1 MTLSTPSA
9 RTDDRSLRI
18 GFLDSGLGLVGF
30 ADALLARAPATD
42 LVLGMDPAN
51 SPYGALT
58 AQRLTEVVLASAG
71 SLAQWKPD
79 AIVVACNTASVHTLG
94 ALRAEFEPRIPII
107 GTVPAIKSAAATNR
121 PFAVW
126 ATDATTASDYQR
138 RLIDAFA
145 ADLPVTRVAATGLAD
160 AIDAGSAERI
170 DAAIAEAAARTPTDV
185 ASVVLG
191 CTHYGLV
198 ADRILRELARRGIT
212 GLTLFDSPDAVAAQ
226 TLRRVRA
233 THAAGVAAV
242 PLGAATAPLP
252 ILAAGP
258 SGADG
263 GDPQSSATTTTD
275 APLPGTGDLTSE
287 TGGRVLAT
295 YLSGES
301 GRLPAVLDTYTAGRR
316 LLERETP

>member
-1 MTLSTPSA
+1 MSA
-9 RTDDRSLRI
+9 GAPLPRGEGSDLRI

-42 LVLGMDPAN
+42 LVLGMDPVN
-51 SPYGALT
+51 RPYGALT
-58 AQRLTEVVLASAG
+58 AERLTEVVVASATA
-71 SLAQWKPD
+71 LAQWEPD
-79 AIVVACNTASVHTLG
+79 AIVIACNTASVHTLG
-94 ALRAEFEPRIPII
+94 ALRAQFEPRIPII
-107 GTVPAIKSAAATNR
+107 GTVPAIKPAAATNR

-145 ADLPVTRVAATGLAD
+145 ADLPVTRVAASGLAD
-160 AIDAGSAERI
+160 AIDAGSPERI
-170 DAAIAEAAARTPTDV
+170 EAAIAEAAARTPADV

-198 ADRILRELARRGIT
+198 ADRIRHALAQRGIT
-212 GLTLFDSPDAVAAQ
+212 GVTLFDSPDAVAAQ

-242 PLGAATAPLP
+242 PLGTATAPLP
-252 ILAAGP
+252 I
-258 SGADG
+258 
-263 GDPQSSATTTTD
+263 QTTGST
-275 APLPGTGDLTSE
+275 APRR
-287 TGGRVLAT
+287 GRVLAT

-301 GRLPAVLDTYTAGRR
+301 ARLPTVLDTYTAGRR
-316 LLERETP
+316 LLQRETP

>member
-1 MTLSTPSA
+1 MTTAAPPA
-9 RTDDRSLRI
+9 RTGDPSLRI
-18 GFLDSGLGLVGF
+18 GFLDSGLGLAGF
-30 ADALLARAPATD
+30 ADALLTRAPSTD
-42 LVLGMDPAN
+42 LILGMDPSN

-58 AQRLTEVVLASAG
+58 AQRLTEVVLASAH
-71 SLAQWKPD
+71 SLAQWEPD

-94 ALRAEFEPRIPII
+94 ALRADFEPRIPII

-145 ADLPVTRVAATGLAD
+145 ADLAVTRVAATGLAD

-170 DAAIAEAAARTPTDV
+170 DAAIAEAAAQTPNDV

-198 ADRILRELARRGIT
+198 ADRIQHALARRGIT
-212 GLTLFDSPDAVAAQ
+212 GVTLFDSPDAVAAQ

-242 PLGAATAPLP
+242 PVGTATAPLP
-252 ILAAGP
+252 VQATGT
-258 SGADG
+258 SRADG
-263 GDPQSSATTTTD
+263 GDPQTSATTTS
-275 APLPGTGDLTSE
+275 ATGLS
-287 TGGRVLAT
+287 GQRRGRVLAT

-316 LLERETP
+316 LLQRETP

>member
-1 MTLSTPSA
+1 MTPPA
-9 RTDDRSLRI
+9 AAAPLRI

-30 ADALLARAPATD
+30 ADALLAREPSAD
-42 LVLGMDPAN
+42 LVLAMDPRN
-51 SPYGALT
+51 MPYGALS
-58 AQRLTEVVLASAG
+58 AQQLTDVVLRSGRA
-71 SLAQWKPD
+71 LAQWEPD
-79 AIVVACNTASVHTLG
+79 AIVVACNTASVHTLS

-107 GTVPAIKSAAATNR
+107 GTVPAIKPAAATGR

-145 ADLPVTRVAATGLAD
+145 ADLPVTRVAASGLAETVEV
-160 AIDAGSAERI
+160 GSPARI
-170 DAAIAEAAARTPTDV
+170 EAAIAEAASRTPADV

-198 ADRILRELARRGIT
+198 ADRIRHALARRGIDEV
-212 GLTLFDSPDAVAAQ
+212 TLFDSPDAVAAQ

-233 THAAGVAAV
+233 VDLAAGSSTSPIVQPVAEADPVAATVRSRAADTPTGSPAVGDSPHRAGRPVAAV
-242 PLGAATAPLP
+242 P
-252 ILAAGP
+252 
-258 SGADG
+258 
-263 GDPQSSATTTTD
+263 
-275 APLPGTGDLTSE
+275 
-287 TGGRVLAT
+287 GRILAT

-301 GRLPAVLDTYTAGRR
+301 GRLPSVLSEYPAGRR

>member
-1 MTLSTPSA
+1 MTPPATTAP
-9 RTDDRSLRI
+9 LRI

-30 ADALLARAPATD
+30 ADALLTREPSAD
-42 LVLGMDPAN
+42 LVLAMDPRN
-51 SPYGALT
+51 MPYGALS
-58 AQRLTEVVLASAG
+58 AQQLTDVVLRSGSA
-71 SLAQWKPD
+71 LAQWEPD
-79 AIVVACNTASVHTLG
+79 AIVVACNTASVHTLS

-107 GTVPAIKSAAATNR
+107 GTVPAIKPAAATGR

-145 ADLPVTRVAATGLAD
+145 ADLPVTRVAASGLAE
-160 AIDAGSAERI
+160 AVEVGSPARI
-170 DAAIAEAAARTPTDV
+170 EAAIAEAASRTPPDV

-198 ADRILRELARRGIT
+198 ADRIRHALARRGIDEV
-212 GLTLFDSPDAVAAQ
+212 TLFDSPDAVAAQ

-233 THAAGVAAV
+233 VD
-242 PLGAATAPLP
+242 
-252 ILAAGP
+252 LAAGSSTAP
-258 SGADG
+258 IAGQVAEADPVAATVRSGTPDTLMGNPAG
-263 GDPQSSATTTTD
+263 GDSARRTG
-275 APLPGTGDLTSE
+275 PFGGGPGQI
-287 TGGRVLAT
+287 LAT

-301 GRLPAVLDTYTAGRR
+301 GRLPSVLSEYPAGRR

>member
-1 MTLSTPSA
+1 MTITPPP
-9 RTDDRSLRI
+9 RTDDSPLRI
-18 GFLDSGLGLVGF
+18 GFLDSGLGLIGF
-30 ADALLARAPATD
+30 ADALLTRAPSTD

-51 SPYGALT
+51 RPYGALT
-58 AQRLTEVVLASAG
+58 AQRLTEVVLASAS
-71 SLAQWKPD
+71 SLAQWEPD

-94 ALRAEFEPRIPII
+94 ALRAQFEPRIPII
-107 GTVPAIKSAAATNR
+107 GTVPAIKPAAATNR

-160 AIDAGSAERI
+160 AIDAGSPERI
-170 DAAIAEAAARTPTDV
+170 EAAIAEAAAQTPTDV

-198 ADRILRELARRGIT
+198 ADRIQHALALRGIT

-242 PLGAATAPLP
+242 PLGTATAPLP
-252 ILAAGP
+252 VLALGADRA
-258 SGADG
+258 ADG
-263 GDPQSSATTTTD
+263 GGPTSVTTTS
-275 APLPGTGDLTSE
+275 AAGGYAAGGTAAGGS
-287 TGGRVLAT
+287 GRVLAT

-301 GRLPAVLDTYTAGRR
+301 GRLPAVLDGYTAGRR
-316 LLERETP
+316 LLQRETP